1 MFLPWN
7 IAKSAE
13 AMFSR
18 WALKRL
24 FKFVLKKKLGQ
35 FIFGDVDLDQLD
47 VQLYEGTIQLNDL
60 ALNVDYLNDKLG
72 PSASVIIKEGS
83 IGSLLVKMPW
93 KTKGFRVEVDEL
105 EIVVAP
111 IPKNSSPSREDDSSA
126 SHATKDQM
134 HGDIGKTLHDTGKDP
149 VKSNIANVHEGVK
162 AIAEMIKVF
171 LTSFHVKV
179 KKLIMAFE
187 PYLEENQR
195 KIGCCRTL
203 VLRISEAECGTC
215 VSEDTNLSS
224 DGGVKSFLGISRL
237 TNFVNFQGATVE
249 LLQVDDVDVQTCSP
263 CGSGSSL
270 GELFSGSCQSHS
282 TTPIA
287 TGKKGGLSG
296 NLTLSIPWKNGSLD
310 IRKVDADVNIDPLEL
325 RFEPSTIKWFL
336 ILWETYKNLI
346 RHGGANGHYK
356 PTESVYFNSASHFGS
371 SACFPAMLAA
381 DKGIPVRGGFSSAS
395 SLSGTE
401 AMSEAMLHGSHLIHD
416 WVPNS
421 VKESEKD
428 GAPKELDLGASVEQ
442 FFECFDGIR
451 HSQTAVGNSGMWNW
465 TCSVFNALTAASS
478 LASGSLH
485 VPSEQQH
492 IQTNLKATFAGV
504 SIILSFQDEVLE
516 HFCDPKGN
524 QSGVSS
530 KAHYLGAEFDGIVVV
545 FQVCPQKMR
554 IDGTVKVIE
563 IVDYSGNKGDV
574 ADLGLQESNSESK
587 SEIFLTERMQA
598 DILGA
603 LPPLSSFTEAHC
615 ANELNALVASEFP
628 LGSVIKTK
636 LLSTAGI
643 THCQFA
649 TTSNLSVGSLTAT
662 RSFSLQLPQ
671 FVFWVNFCSI
681 DMFLDLLKDIA
692 EMDSPKSEINSVN
705 GNHGSLLVDEKKGS
719 NLDVATLTSTGN
731 WRVNISMPNAR
742 LILCPPVRNGK
753 NTRGYSSW
761 DKFLAIDFHS
771 PSTLEDGKVQDTSPR
786 SNASLWER
794 YTSRTTCSLHLSVGN
809 LKIYLVNLF
818 CQGDGLDSS
827 GKSRQKVSAQ
837 KVLFVYS
844 RAGSLSK
851 VSMLWQEC
859 PVIGSWDIESAKS
872 LATPEEYESRENFT
886 VKGSEYATATSAN
899 KKNLDYRNSG
909 TREEII
915 LSSAFFLHVHLF
927 PVIVDI
933 GSSQYVDLHHF
944 LGQMI
949 GVLSDVS
956 REVVCVEDTK
966 SISQTSILVVC
977 ESLEL
982 SVRPDIKEDI
992 RSSLQ
997 NDLPGSWHCL
1007 KLRIQKLEM
1016 LSVSNVGGIR
1026 NANLFWLSHQEGK
1039 LWGAITGFPDRELLL
1054 ISCSNSTRKRGDGG
1068 GSNALSSRSAGS
1080 DIIYLWDP
1088 RNLHAFTSITI
1099 SCITIVAVGGRLDW
1113 LGVISSF
1120 FSLPSAEKM
1129 DGNLPQGDMNAHYG
1143 ASFVLKLLDVGLSYE
1158 PHMKSSVVGNLH
1170 TDSGPSHFNE
1180 ETGEPFVACLLAAS
1194 SLYLANIKL
1203 EESFVVEYK
1212 IRVQDLGLL
1221 LCPAN
1226 ENLCG
1231 TYNVEYLREMGYVR
1245 IAWEALIEAK
1255 LRTNCKDGLFWDL
1268 ECSKSHIY
1276 VETCHDTTSGLMRL
1290 GAQLQ
1295 QLFAPDLEDSLV
1307 YLQNRWDNVQQA
1319 QERNEFDDV
1328 DSQESTLSTSPVH
1341 VSSVDTGSKPQIVG
1355 LMDQICEDAF
1365 HLDENQARQF
1375 GFRESQAHE
1384 RFLGEACNLSA
1395 EKTGISSNDVYFDG
1409 TVTAVESSETS
1420 FRQKSFP
1427 EVIEGYYLSDSP
1439 EIVKSSTGNCRDG
1452 DLGRG
1457 CNGWYEDAAINIV
1470 ENHISEESEETDP
1483 SQFSVS
1489 NFSSVDSALSDDF
1502 GKATGRIV
1510 LKNID
1515 VSWRMYSGSDWHACK
1530 KNGEEPTNCVGRETT
1545 ACLELTLS
1553 GTQFQHVFYPVGGLC
1568 ASKLSVSV
1576 QDFYLCDKSKTA
1588 PWKLILGYYHSKNHP
1603 RESSSN
1609 AFKLDLEAVRPDP
1622 QTPLEE
1628 YRYGCCYILDSPI
1641 LMLTKEFFVFQSKL

>member
-1 MFLPWN
+1 
-7 IAKSAE
+7 
-13 AMFSR
+13 
-18 WALKRL
+18 
-24 FKFVLKKKLGQ
+24 
-35 FIFGDVDLDQLD
+35 
-47 VQLYEGTIQLNDL
+47 
-60 ALNVDYLNDKLG
+60 
-72 PSASVIIKEGS
+72 
-83 IGSLLVKMPW
+83 
-93 KTKGFRVEVDEL
+93 
-105 EIVVAP
+105 
-111 IPKNSSPSREDDSSA
+111 
-126 SHATKDQM
+126 
-134 HGDIGKTLHDTGKDP
+134 
-149 VKSNIANVHEGVK
+149 
-162 AIAEMIKVF
+162 
-171 LTSFHVKV
+171 
-179 KKLIMAFE
+179 
-187 PYLEENQR
+187 
-195 KIGCCRTL
+195 
-203 VLRISEAECGTC
+203 
-215 VSEDTNLSS
+215 
-224 DGGVKSFLGISRL
+224 
-237 TNFVNFQGATVE
+237 
-249 LLQVDDVDVQTCSP
+249 
-263 CGSGSSL
+263 
-270 GELFSGSCQSHS
+270 
-282 TTPIA
+282 
-287 TGKKGGLSG
+287 
-296 NLTLSIPWKNGSLD
+296 
-310 IRKVDADVNIDPLEL
+310 
-325 RFEPSTIKWFL
+325 
-336 ILWETYKNLI
+336 
-346 RHGGANGHYK
+346 
-356 PTESVYFNSASHFGS
+356 
-371 SACFPAMLAA
+371 
-381 DKGIPVRGGFSSAS
+381 
-395 SLSGTE
+395 
-401 AMSEAMLHGSHLIHD
+401 
-416 WVPNS
+416 
-421 VKESEKD
+421 
-428 GAPKELDLGASVEQ
+428 
-442 FFECFDGIR
+442 
-451 HSQTAVGNSGMWNW
+451 
-465 TCSVFNALTAASS
+465 
-478 LASGSLH
+478 
-485 VPSEQQH
+485 
-492 IQTNLKATFAGV
+492 
-504 SIILSFQDEVLE
+504 
-516 HFCDPKGN
+516 
-524 QSGVSS
+524 
-530 KAHYLGAEFDGIVVV
+530 
-545 FQVCPQKMR
+545 MR

-1628 YRYGCCYILDSPI
+1628 YRLRIALLPMLLHLHQSQLDFLVNFFGEKGSSVGQSSDHHQNSDAAIQSVRRSNNLGGHAIVEEALLPYFQKFDIWPIVLQVDYSPCRVDLAALGGGKYVELVNLVPWKGVKLHLKHVHAVGVYGWGSVCEAIIGEWLEDISQHQIRKVLRGIPTIRSLVAVGNGAAKLVSLPVESYRKDHRVLKGMQKGTIAFLKSLSLEAVGLGVHLAAGAHDILLQAEYILTSIPHPVSGPQHGQKSNVRCNQPRNAQQGIQQAYESLSDGLGKSASALVRKPFNQYQRGTSAGSALATAVRAVPGAAI
-1641 LMLTKEFFVFQSKL
+1641 APVTACASAAHHALLGIRNSLDPEHKKESMEKYLGPTQPHDWN